1 MKLRPALALLALL
14 ASPAAAQ
21 PASSWAA
28 APLPSPGLPRIVGG
42 TGLGCIAGAEAL
54 PPEGPGWQAVR
65 LSRNRN
71 WGHPVLIEAIRDL
84 AAAALPPEGPGWQ
97 AIRLSRNRN
106 WGHPATLAAV
116 SLIAGQARTAGL
128 PDLWIGDLGQPR
140 GGPMPYG
147 HASHQ
152 AGLDADVWLDLS
164 PKPRVPAAA
173 RERIPEQ
180 SLVLPDESAAD
191 PRLFTPA
198 HARLIRLAAE
208 LPGVDRVLVNHG
220 IKRSLC
226 AAHAGEAW
234 LRRVRPWRGHDSH
247 MHVRLRCPPG
257 AAECRDMPPPPP
269 GDGCDASLAWWMTPE
284 ARNPPRGPAGPA
296 PRMPAAC
303 EGILSAR

>member
-1 MKLRPALALLALL
+1 VLRLLPALLAATLL
-14 ASPAAAQ
+14 AATLLAAPAAAQ
-21 PASSWAA
+21 PAAAWAA
-28 APLPSPGLPRIVGG
+28 APGPTPGPARIVGG

-54 PPEGPGWQAVR
+54 PPDGPGWQAVR

-71 WGHPVLIEAIRDL
+71 WGHPALLAAIRDL
-84 AAAALPPEGPGWQ
+84 AAA
-97 AIRLSRNRN
+97 SRR
-106 WGHPATLAAV
+106 
-116 SLIAGQARTAGL
+116 AGL

-164 PKPRVPAAA
+164 PKPPAPVAA
-173 RERIPEQ
+173 RERIPER
-180 SLVLPDESAAD
+180 SLVLADESGVD

-208 LPGVDRVLVNHG
+208 LPGIDRVLVNHG

-226 AAHAGEAW
+226 AAHAGEPW

-247 MHVRLRCPPG
+247 MHVRLRCPAGSPD
-257 AAECRDMPPPPP
+257 CRDLPPPPA
-269 GDGCDASLAWWMTPE
+269 GDGCDATLAWWLTPE
-284 ARNPPRGPAGPA
+284 ARQPPRGGPAGPP

-303 EGILSAR
+303 PGILGAR